1 MAPHTRA
8 ELVVEIVKLRKE
20 QLDSAG
26 KALFGCWTREE
37 EAEHQERADH
47 LARLVRELD
56 ILDGLT
62 QRSA

>member
-8 ELVVEIVKLRKE
+8 ELVAEIVKLRRQ
-20 QLDSAG
+20 QLDSAA

-37 EAEHQERADH
+37 EADHQERADH
-47 LARLVRELD
+47 LARLVLELD
-56 ILDGLT
+56 ALDEIT